1 MCAQTAKILGKCS
14 TDEIYPCFI
23 SLTLTGALYQ
33 SVTFVKIWIRM
44 NVRIYSYEQNYANE
58 YPNIFMLIFLTR
70 TNVRISIR
78 IENCTNIR
86 IYSNI
91 RLGFTL

>member
-1 MCAQTAKILGKCS
+1 MYSRKDPKVNNTALHVQTKFFVSTPPKAQFHLN
-14 TDEIYPCFI
+14 
-23 SLTLTGALYQ
+23 Q
-33 SVTFVKIWIRM
+33 SVTFVKI
-44 NVRIYSYEQNYANE
+44 
-58 YPNIFMLIFLTR
+58 LIQM
-70 TNVRISIR
+70 NVRISIH